1 MRRKKCIKIRE
12 GLERWLKEGP
22 KSRQREDLETL
33 RWELLEDLPTQLLK
47 QDVMSME
54 AMMRDASETDL
65 EQESGA
71 NSATGAQT
79 NITRLDH

>member
-22 KSRQREDLETL
+22 KSKQRAENEVL
-33 RWELLEDLPTQLLK
+33 RWELLDDLATHGPRH
-47 QDVMSME
+47 ME
-54 AMMRDASETDL
+54 AVRDASETVL

-71 NSATGAQT
+71 NSAMVAQT
-79 NITRLDH
+79 NITRFDH